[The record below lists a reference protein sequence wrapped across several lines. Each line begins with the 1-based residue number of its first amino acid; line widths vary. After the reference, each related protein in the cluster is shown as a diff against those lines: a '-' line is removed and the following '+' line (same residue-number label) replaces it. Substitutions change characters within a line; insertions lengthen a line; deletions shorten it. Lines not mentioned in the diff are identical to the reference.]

1 MRGREQK
8 TQPLKQMKSSR
19 TIAQQLTRE
28 PQPRRW
34 ASLLAV
40 FLFAVGCSKDE
51 TVGGRYYLEK
61 IGALQISSSTNHLD
75 ENFYVPPE
83 FDNAILGLSVQG
95 SHKLPASNQMS
106 LVTAVASLKFTL
118 ELFHEDASESFY
130 RAEILVRS
138 NTVLFPLWKPDLG
151 YLLTGI
157 EPFPYPDAGEQ
168 RAVVA
173 GSYRQA
179 TNVFPLANGRPL
191 PGVSYRVRVSVDQPV
206 ALSNRFQLWL
216 YSYGPEKERS
226 QIP

>member
-8 TQPLKQMKSSR
+8 TQPLKQMKFSW

-40 FLFAVGCSKDE
+40 FLFAAGCSKNE
-51 TVGGRYYLEK
+51 TGGRYYLEK

-95 SHKLPASNQMS
+95 SHKLSASNQMN
-106 LVTAVASLKFTL
+106 LVTAVASSKFTL
-118 ELFHEDASESFY
+118 ELFHEDSSESFY

-138 NTVLFPLWKPDLG
+138 NSVLFPLWKPDLG

-206 ALSNRFQLWL
+206 AVSNRFQLWL
-216 YSYGPEKERS
+216 YSYRPEKERS